1 MTTKDEALK
10 QALSTLEEIHPGNMT
25 PMAEKAWI
33 TAIEALREAMSQKD
47 EPLPSKQECE
57 Q

>member
-1 MTTKDEALK
+1 MKTKDEALK
-10 QALSTLEEIHPGNMT
+10 QVLEALEEIHPGNMT